1 VFLRE
6 EVAPKDFSL
15 ETWAQRIET
24 DQRAAIG
31 AQRGDY
37 GADRPAVNFAS
48 EPRFTANAI
57 RSHWL

>member
-1 VFLRE
+1 LETVFLRE

-37 GADRPAVNFAS
+37 GAAAFGQKMHAGGI
-48 EPRFTANAI
+48 F
-57 RSHWL
+57 